1 MIRHLS
7 HKLLLEFFL
16 NFSQFEYA
24 LKASGYFQR
33 PNLNRQNR
41 TEPQDAKPDWVSFG
55 VAMRSIFQIDRNEE
69 LQKACQ
75 YMLDDPPR
83 KQVIVNDS
91 AAWETPVRSPQESD
105 VQFLLRMVRCVRN
118 NLFHG
123 GKHNN
128 ELHGDTQRKEL
139 LLRSGLVI
147 LHECL
152 RLAPQVKLKFDQA
165 VI

>member
-1 MIRHLS
+1 MPRHLS
-7 HKLLLEFFL
+7 RRLLLEFFL

-33 PNLNRQNR
+33 ANSIRQNR
-41 TEPQDAKPDWVSFG
+41 PGPLDAMPDWRHFG
-55 VAMRSIFQIDRNEE
+55 EALRKVFQIYRNEE

-75 YMLDDPPR
+75 YMLDNPPR

-91 AAWETPVRSPQESD
+91 AAWETPVRSHHESD
-105 VQFLLRMVRCVRN
+105 VEFLLRMVRCVRN

-128 ELHGDTQRKEL
+128 ELHEDTQRIEL